1 MRGLGPIWEKHWRVG
16 VAVAHTY
23 VPQHFYHEF
32 ESSISHI
39 VLGEISFIL
48 ERMRFNVEELNY
60 SIIKFTIW
68 NFPKVKFSS
77 PYIKY
82 ICDNLPLPHLNN
94 SVSSNFQP
102 RVILFDIYLWFR
114 AFLSNY
120 AKNLYLVHSVLF
132 SFIQPTLVLF
142 NPIWSYFVHFGL
154 IQYTSIRSSPIRS
167 ILVLFSPFW
176 FGCIQSTSVL
186 FSLL

>member
-1 MRGLGPIWEKHWRVG
+1 MQNPQSRGEYILWWIWHFEHHNPTHSRGLGPIWEKHWRVG

-48 ERMRFNVEELNY
+48 ERMRFKVEELNY

-68 NFPKVKFSS
+68 NFPKVKLSC

-82 ICDNLPLPHLNN
+82 IWDNIASHLYNL
-94 SVSSNFQP
+94 VSSNFQP
-102 RVILFDIYLWFR
+102 HVTLFHICLWFR

-120 AKNLYLVHSVLF
+120 AKNLYSVHSVLF
-132 SFIQPTLVLF
+132 SFIQ
-142 NPIWSYFVHFGL
+142 
-154 IQYTSIRSSPIRS
+154 
-167 ILVLFSPFW
+167 
-176 FGCIQSTSVL
+176 ST
-186 FSLL
+186 